1 MEDINTVETTN
12 DVKGKPNDEKLET
25 YLGTRDVNQPGSGS
39 YNKTGVA
46 AGSIITYTLSDDDVL
61 TIKSVLQGNSLKGTG
76 SEIDST
82 VNSDST
88 AGVGDDGNVI
98 RMDTTNN
105 GSLQYKAMN
114 GYTGGRGSINVTAH
128 GQTQKTYAWTRTPLP
143 STTGR
148 TPRARLSTAWPPA
161 GTT

>member
-1 MEDINTVETTN
+1 MEDINTVETTY

-105 GSLQYKAMN
+105 GSL
-114 GYTGGRGSINVTAH
+114 SI
-128 GQTQKTYAWTRTPLP
+128 
-143 STTGR
+143 
-148 TPRARLSTAWPPA
+148 RL
-161 GTT
+161 